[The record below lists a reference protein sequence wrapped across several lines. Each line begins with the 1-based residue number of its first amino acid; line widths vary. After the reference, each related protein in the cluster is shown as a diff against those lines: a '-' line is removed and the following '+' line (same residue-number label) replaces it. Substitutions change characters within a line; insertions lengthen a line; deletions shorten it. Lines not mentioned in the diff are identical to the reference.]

1 MANKK
6 VGPIVPVVG
15 FLVAAALLLITY
27 KIVVLEFPTTP
38 DTASRYFLVEA
49 HAAFEGIGK
58 PIKASLFLPR
68 TSSRFLI
75 VDESFVSRG
84 YGLTTSQQGPNRTA
98 EWTSRRALGTQGLYY
113 RALVLVRPEGHLV
126 KPRDSEGAPP
136 SPPLLE
142 GPEREVALA
151 ILTEARQR
159 SVDTRTLVRALIS
172 LINERSASGQ
182 ARPLVRRR
190 ASKAERLRAV
200 IATLE
205 LADVQAR
212 LVQGIRITGEQGKA
226 EPSSRIQVLAEDG
239 WHLMKADGQFDDATT
254 EFLPWWYGPDSL
266 VSAEGVRSLKVSLSY
281 RQTEEQAVD
290 ALLRISRAEKS
301 PLVRFSLLQLP
312 LEVQSIFR
320 VLLLVPFGALLIVVL
335 RNVIGVKLPG
345 TFMPVLLALAFRGT
359 SLVWG
364 ILIFA
369 VLTGIGLVARSG
381 LERLRLL
388 LLPRVG
394 GVLTVV
400 VLLMAALA
408 IISNELGFEVA
419 LSVALFPMVV
429 ITMMIE
435 RTALLWEEVGPKD
448 ACRQWINGT
457 LGAVAV
463 YYVITPTSLGYF
475 LLLFPETLLV
485 VLAAMILLG
494 RYTGYRLTEIRRF
507 RDIGR

>member
-6 VGPIVPVVG
+6 VVPIVAVVG
-15 FLVAAALLLITY
+15 LLVATALSLIFY
-27 KIVVLEFPTTP
+27 KIAILEFPTTP
-38 DTASRYFLVEA
+38 DTESRYFLVEA
-49 HAAFEGIGK
+49 HASFEGTGK

-84 YGLTTSQQGPNRTA
+84 YGLTTAERGQNRSA
-98 EWTSRRALGTQGLYY
+98 EWTTRRAIGTQGLYY
-113 RALVLVRPEGHLV
+113 RALVLIRPEGNLV
-126 KPRDSEGAPP
+126 KPRDLEDSAPVLP
-136 SPPLLE
+136 VE

-151 ILTEARQR
+151 LLAEARQR
-159 SVDTRTLVRALIS
+159 SVDTRTLVQAVIA
-172 LINERSASGQ
+172 LINERAASGN

-190 ASKAERLRAV
+190 ATRSDRLRAV
-200 IATLE
+200 ISVLE

-212 LVQGIRITGEQGKA
+212 LVQGIRIVGEQGRV
-226 EPSSRIQVLAEDG
+226 EPSSRIQLLDEDG
-239 WHLMKADGQFDDATT
+239 WHLVKSNGEYDDKTT
-254 EFLPWWYGPDSL
+254 VFLPWWYGPDQL
-266 VSAEGVRSLKVSLSY
+266 FSAEGVRSLRVSLSY

-290 ALLRISRAEKS
+290 TLLRLTKAEKS
-301 PLVRFSLLQLP
+301 PLVRFSLLRLP
-312 LEVQSIFR
+312 LELQSIFR
-320 VLLLVPFGALLIVVL
+320 VLLLVPFGALLIVLL
-335 RNVIGVKLPG
+335 RNVVGIKLPG

-359 SLVWG
+359 SLMMG

-369 VLTGIGLVARSG
+369 TLTAIGLVARSG

-400 VLLMAALA
+400 VLLMVALSV
-408 IISNELGFEVA
+408 ISNELGFEVA

-435 RTALLWEEVGPKD
+435 RTALMWEEVGPKD
-448 ACRQWINGT
+448 ALRQWINGT

-463 YYVITPTSLGYF
+463 YYVITPVSLGYF
-475 LLLFPETLLV
+475 LLLFPETLLI

-507 RDIGR
+507 RDVGR